1 MANDNIPTIGF
12 WVGAGPK
19 QVTISVMDS
28 GKVQNQAV
36 FSDFPDTEMPL
47 PSMKMK
53 KNEEGNLVPD
63 LNKKTGKFQW
73 DFDENKNIISLR
85 EWLFGLLKDSDG
97 NKFRQASVEIPV
109 DFIDQKY
116 SQKDGR
122 PYKAVNFR
130 KGDQAAVQLV
140 SFVKQVTETL
150 AVKSDSGAEVATEAT
165 SLMSKAF
172 G

>member
-1 MANDNIPTIGF
+1 MANDNTPTIGF

-19 QVTISVMDS
+19 QITINAMDS
-28 GKVQNQAV
+28 NQVQNQAV
-36 FSDFPDTEMPL
+36 FSDFPDTPMPL
-47 PSMKMK
+47 PMLRV
-53 KNEEGNLVPD
+53 NE
-63 LNKKTGKFQW
+63 KTGKFTW
-73 DFDENKNIISLR
+73 DFDENKNITTLR

-97 NKFRQASVEIPV
+97 NKFRQASVEIPA
-109 DFIDQKY
+109 DFIVQKF

-130 KGDQAAVQLV
+130 KGDHAAVQLT

-150 AVKSDSGAEVATEAT
+150 AVKTDSGAEVASETT
-165 SLMSKAF
+165 SLLSKAF